1 MLRNFKKLV
10 LKQGMIASAADADSY
25 LITHQA
31 QRVKEKKDH
40 GEVFT
45 PVSVIDTMLAMLPTA
60 VWKDKGLRWCD
71 PACGIG
77 QFALKAIFGGVGYS
91 GLLVGLRSQFV
102 SDSACLKHILET
114 MFVCY
119 DINAENASATRK
131 LLKSLCDGSPQVETR
146 DYLVGDSGPF
156 DIILGNPPYN
166 AGGTKREGEKRLHI
180 RFVEKAL
187 NSLQKKGYLLFV
199 CPPNYREAGSSM
211 NRLFLEHVGFF
222 QSIRMYGPDETH
234 RLFKIQSRVDAFLW
248 QSGAATGKTEIVD
261 IYGGKAHVELDLT
274 RHVPNFGFS
283 LFEKLRHTGSAQV
296 HAFRTAEATTISCA
310 KSGFSAGGKHKTL
323 HLLVEGG
330 RKILLRNR
338 PHSLEG
344 VPKLILNGLGIPY
357 VYYDSEGEY
366 GVTQVPVVVKN
377 PSAELVRF
385 MKSPL
390 FYCIAWA
397 LRITGNNNLPYLFRD
412 IPADYGAGLR
422 LSAAETELVNRFV
435 VPTYADADLIVECS
449 GGRSKTRKRSSTRR
463 VRD

>member
-1 MLRNFKKLV
+1 
-10 LKQGMIASAADADSY
+10 MIASAADADSY

-45 PVSVIDTMLAMLPTA
+45 PVSVIDTMLAMLPAA

-77 QFALKAIFGGVGYS
+77 QFALKAIFGGVGYV
-91 GLLVGLRSQFV
+91 GLLNGLRSQFS

-114 MFVCY
+114 MFTCY

-131 LLKSLCDGSPQVETR
+131 LLKSLCSCAAQVETR
-146 DYLVGDSGPF
+146 DYLAGDLGKF

-187 NSLQKKGYLLFV
+187 NSLQNHGYLLFV
-199 CPPNYREAGSSM
+199 CPPNYREAGSIM
-211 NRLFLEHVGFF
+211 NRLFLERAGYFHA
-222 QSIRMYGPDETH
+222 IRMYGPDETH
-234 RLFKIQSRVDAFLW
+234 RLFRVQSRVDAFLW
-248 QSGAATGKTEIVD
+248 QSGVVAGKTAIVD
-261 IYGGKAHVELDLT
+261 IYGATAHVELDLT
-274 RHVPNFGFS
+274 RHIPNFGFS
-283 LFEKLRHTGSAQV
+283 LFEKLRRGPAAQV
-296 HAFRTAEATTISCA
+296 RAFRTAEATTISCA
-310 KSGFSAGGKHKTL
+310 KSGFASGGKHKTL

-330 RKILLRNR
+330 RKILMRSR

-377 PSAELVRF
+377 PPAELVRF

-422 LSAAETELVNRFV
+422 LTEAESALLEKFV
-435 VPTYADADLIVECS
+435 VPYSSDAEIVVECS
-449 GGRSKTRKRSSTRR
+449 GGRSGRRATRR
-463 VRD
+463 RQRD